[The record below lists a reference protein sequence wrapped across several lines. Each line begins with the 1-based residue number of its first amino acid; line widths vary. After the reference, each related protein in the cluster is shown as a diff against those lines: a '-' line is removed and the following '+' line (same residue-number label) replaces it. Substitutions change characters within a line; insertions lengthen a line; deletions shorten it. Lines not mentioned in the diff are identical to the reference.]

1 MADYIFIGIG
11 ILSSTGAIHGYLM
24 AAMWKGCYALRCELC
39 TIATIFL
46 GHQQALAVRWLVAFP
61 ICSLLLSKKGLWPSL
76 WPVWHLFFAS
86 IQKNEVWDRKNEI
99 TKKKR
104 SPSGSIFLVPRYYTR
119 LAPSASCRAWF
130 CLPVCCCGW
139 AVVLAA
145 LGWLWGVVV
154 GEPLVWKGGKGRQQM
169 HNSVLSLA
177 RAPSLGWG
185 FGRTWL

>member
-1 MADYIFIGIG
+1 MDISWLLCGR
-11 ILSSTGAIHGYLM
+11 
-24 AAMWKGCYALRCELC
+24 AAMLWDVNCAPLLQSS
-39 TIATIFL
+39 L
-46 GHQQALAVRWLVAFP
+46 GISKPWLWGGLLPSPSAHCCFP
-61 ICSLLLSKKGLWPSL
+61 KRAYDPPCGQSGIC
-76 WPVWHLFFAS
+76 FFAS